1 MHKDTEDEIALQKK
15 INQNIE
21 YYSCGKYKSSDT
33 ELENLDARNIVIN
46 IVSEKIFSLTWNN
59 GLEDVVKE
67 ELGPDFT
74 QKIKTAMGDEISF
87 STLFPIEESTKKA
100 KEFYL
105 GSNINDN
112 LLFTQMGK
120 ISNIF
125 LGFCQKIPKK
135 FEDLQVINIFDRVT
149 TQLLNLNLNPL
160 PEGERVTTSE
170 SSDYIIK
177 GELNFVKTRLEKL
190 QKLEIFTKAR
200 APAPTPNLANAHT
213 HTPAPAPSD
222 ASASVSAPTPS
233 PATNRPSASTSPN
246 KSQEQGSIFKG
257 ITSVLLCDCFGSR
270 KS

>member
-1 MHKDTEDEIALQKK
+1 MHEDKEDGIALQKK

-46 IVSEKIFSLTWNN
+46 IVNGKIFSLKWNSD
-59 GLEDVVKE
+59 LEDVVKE

-87 STLFPIEESTKKA
+87 STLFPIEESTEKA

-125 LGFCQKIPKK
+125 LGFCKKIPEK

-170 SSDYIIK
+170 SSDCIIK
-177 GELNFVKTRLEKL
+177 GELNFVKTQLKKL

-200 APAPTPNLANAHT
+200 APAPTPN
-213 HTPAPAPSD
+213 PAPYD
-222 ASASVSAPTPS
+222 ASA
-233 PATNRPSASTSPN
+233 PAINRPSASTSTK

>member
-1 MHKDTEDEIALQKK
+1 M
-15 INQNIE
+15 
-21 YYSCGKYKSSDT
+21 
-33 ELENLDARNIVIN
+33 
-46 IVSEKIFSLTWNN
+46 
-59 GLEDVVKE
+59 EDVVKE
-67 ELGPDFT
+67 ELGQDFT
-74 QKIKTAMGDEISF
+74 QKIKTAMGGEVSF
-87 STLFPIEESTKKA
+87 SKLFPIEESVEKA

-105 GSNINDN
+105 GSNKKVN
-112 LLFTQMGK
+112 LLFTPLGK

-125 LGFCQKIPKK
+125 FGFCQKTPEK
-135 FEDLQVINIFDRVT
+135 FEDLQVINIFDRVA
-149 TQLLNLNLNPL
+149 TQLLNLNLNLL
-160 PEGERVTTSE
+160 PEGERVKTSE

-213 HTPAPAPSD
+213 PAPSD
-222 ASASVSAPTPS
+222 ASASVSAPTPA
-233 PATNRPSASTSPN
+233 PAINRPSASTSTK